1 MRFRNIFKKWWKYF
15 NWLKKEVIRR
25 IDKILIREMSRNRI
39 RWYFRSITITIYVNT
54 SKISSNSI
62 STHFSY

>member
-39 RWYFRSITITIYVNT
+39 RWYFRSITITIYVNG
-54 SKISSNSI
+54 SLNPNKQIN
-62 STHFSY
+62 